1 MLMIFHL
8 SFHVNSSG
16 ILRWKSCD
24 IDEICVESY
33 EKWKNISILDF
44 RFWILDWFVEKYM
57 R

>member
-24 IDEICVESY
+24 IDEIYVESY